1 MISRDAYS
9 FVYNNKA
16 QKLAVRLL
24 MKPNIVEFLNVKL
37 FNFLLGV
44 TYFCDFF
51 VQFFKQNYQKIN
63 YEVIKI
69 LEHFAKLLQL
79 KLPNI

>member
-24 MKPNIVEFLNVKL
+24 MKPNIVEILNVKL
-37 FNFLLGV
+37 FSFLLGV

-63 YEVIKI
+63 YDVMKI
-69 LEHFAKLLQL
+69 LEPFGSDFL
-79 KLPNI
+79 